1 MDMFTEL
8 SIILFLTVLISAVM
22 HFLKQ
27 PLIIGYILSGIIAG
41 PVVFNIVQSADT
53 FSTFA
58 QMGITFLLFMVGLNL
73 NFRVIGDVGKTSLLT
88 GIGQVVFTSLIGYS
102 IIRFLL
108 GFSNIISIYL
118 AIAITFSSTIIIM
131 KLLSDKKDLE
141 ALYGRISIGFLIVQ
155 DLIAIFVLT
164 LISSIQRGNSVT
176 GFAFES
182 VMKGVGSIIVLILI
196 SLYIFP
202 HMTKL
207 IAKSQEFL
215 MLFAISWCFAV
226 ASVFSYLNLSIEAGA
241 LLAGIS
247 LSMTPNHYEISYKM
261 RPLRDFFIIL
271 FFVLLGSQMV
281 FASIS
286 QYIMPAILLS
296 AFILI
301 GNPLIVMTLM
311 GLLGYTKRNSFLAG
325 LTVAQISEFSL
336 ILIALGVKMGHLT
349 GEIISLITLIA
360 LITIAGSTY
369 MIIYSNQLYR
379 LLSRYLTLFERP
391 GKKIDEHKYHK
402 DENYDIILFGHD
414 DIGYDITTSLKK
426 IKKKFLIIDYN
437 PKVIINLFKEGYDC
451 KYGDVNDT
459 ELLDELNFSKTK
471 MVISTI
477 PAIDTNLLLIRKVKD
492 VNKDAIISVVAQ
504 QIDDAL
510 KLYDAGAT
518 YVIMPHFLGGR
529 QASTLIE
536 NNQLSLSGFL
546 NEKVAHIENLKLRKS
561 MGHEHPKYI
570 HH

>member
-22 HFLKQ
+22 HFLRQ
-27 PLIIGYILSGIIAG
+27 PLIIGYIISGIIAG

-58 QMGITFLLFMVGLNL
+58 QMGIIFLLFMVGLNL

-88 GIGQVVFTSLIGYS
+88 GVGQVVFTSLIGYF
-102 IIRFLL
+102 IGRFLL
-108 GFSNIISIYL
+108 GFPNIVAIYL
-118 AIAITFSSTIIIM
+118 AIAISFSSTIIIM

-164 LISSIQRGNSVT
+164 LISSVQRGDSVT

-182 VMKGVGSIIVLILI
+182 AIKGIGSLVVLVII

-202 HMTKL
+202 HITKL

-226 ASVFSYLNLSIEAGA
+226 ASVFNYLNLSIEAGA

-286 QYIMPAILLS
+286 QYIVPAILFS
-296 AFILI
+296 VFILI

-311 GLLGYTKRNSFLAG
+311 GLMGYTKRNSFLAG

-360 LITIAGSTY
+360 
-369 MIIYSNQLYR
+369 
-379 LLSRYLTLFERP
+379 
-391 GKKIDEHKYHK
+391 
-402 DENYDIILFGHD
+402 
-414 DIGYDITTSLKK
+414 
-426 IKKKFLIIDYN
+426 
-437 PKVIINLFKEGYDC
+437 
-451 KYGDVNDT
+451 
-459 ELLDELNFSKTK
+459 
-471 MVISTI
+471 
-477 PAIDTNLLLIRKVKD
+477 
-492 VNKDAIISVVAQ
+492 
-504 QIDDAL
+504 
-510 KLYDAGAT
+510 
-518 YVIMPHFLGGR
+518 
-529 QASTLIE
+529 
-536 NNQLSLSGFL
+536 
-546 NEKVAHIENLKLRKS
+546 
-561 MGHEHPKYI
+561 
-570 HH
+570 

>member
-22 HFLKQ
+22 HFLRQ
-27 PLIIGYILSGIIAG
+27 PLIIGYIISGIIAG

-58 QMGITFLLFMVGLNL
+58 QMGIIFLLFMVGLNL

-88 GIGQVVFTSLIGYS
+88 GVGQVVFTSLIGYF
-102 IIRFLL
+102 IGRFLL
-108 GFSNIISIYL
+108 GFPNIVAIYL
-118 AIAITFSSTIIIM
+118 AIAISFSSTIIIM

-164 LISSIQRGNSVT
+164 LISSVQRGDSVT

-182 VMKGVGSIIVLILI
+182 AIKGIGSLVVLVII

-202 HMTKL
+202 HITKL

-226 ASVFSYLNLSIEAGA
+226 ASVFNYLNLSIEAGA

-286 QYIMPAILLS
+286 QYIVPAILFS
-296 AFILI
+296 VFILI

-311 GLLGYTKRNSFLAG
+311 GLMGYTKRNSFLAG

-379 LLSRYLTLFERP
+379 FLSRYLALFERP

-402 DENYDIILFGHD
+402 DENYDII
-414 DIGYDITTSLKK
+414 
-426 IKKKFLIIDYN
+426 
-437 PKVIINLFKEGYDC
+437 
-451 KYGDVNDT
+451 
-459 ELLDELNFSKTK
+459 
-471 MVISTI
+471 
-477 PAIDTNLLLIRKVKD
+477 
-492 VNKDAIISVVAQ
+492 
-504 QIDDAL
+504 
-510 KLYDAGAT
+510 
-518 YVIMPHFLGGR
+518 
-529 QASTLIE
+529 
-536 NNQLSLSGFL
+536 
-546 NEKVAHIENLKLRKS
+546 
-561 MGHEHPKYI
+561 
-570 HH
+570 

>member
-8 SIILFLTVLISAVM
+8 SIILFLTVLISAVVYI
-22 HFLKQ
+22 LKQ

-41 PVVFNIVQSADT
+41 PVVFNLVQSADT

-88 GIGQVVFTSLIGYS
+88 GIGQVIFTSLIGYS

-108 GFSNIISIYL
+108 GFSNIIAIYL
-118 AIAITFSSTIIIM
+118 AIAISFSSTIIIM

-182 VMKGVGSIIVLILI
+182 VIKGVGSIIVLILI

-271 FFVLLGSQMV
+271 FFVMLGSQMV

-286 QYIMPAILLS
+286 QYIVPAIVLS

-379 LLSRYLTLFERP
+379 LLSRYLVLFERP
-391 GKKIDEHKYHK
+391 GRKIDEHKYHK

-426 IKKKFLIIDYN
+426 IKKKFLIIDYD
-437 PKVIINLFKEGYDC
+437 PKVIINLSKEGYDC

-459 ELLDELNFSKTK
+459 ELLDELNFSKSK
-471 MVISTI
+471 MIISTI

-546 NEKVAHIENLKLRKS
+546 NEKVAHIENLKLRKG

>member
-22 HFLKQ
+22 HFLRQ
-27 PLIIGYILSGIIAG
+27 PLIIGYIISGIIAG

-58 QMGITFLLFMVGLNL
+58 QMGIIFLLFMVGLNL

-88 GIGQVVFTSLIGYS
+88 GVGQVVFTSLIGYF
-102 IIRFLL
+102 IGRFLL
-108 GFSNIISIYL
+108 GFPNIVAIYL
-118 AIAITFSSTIIIM
+118 AIAISFSSTIIIM

-164 LISSIQRGNSVT
+164 LISSVQRGDSVT

-182 VMKGVGSIIVLILI
+182 AIKGIGSLVVLVII

-202 HMTKL
+202 HITKL

-226 ASVFSYLNLSIEAGA
+226 ASVFNYLNLSIEAGA

-286 QYIMPAILLS
+286 QYIVPAILFS
-296 AFILI
+296 VFILI

-311 GLLGYTKRNSFLAG
+311 GLMGYTKRNSFLAG

-379 LLSRYLTLFERP
+379 FLSRYLALFERP

-437 PKVIINLFKEGYDC
+437 PKVIINLSKEGYDC

-459 ELLDELNFSKTK
+459 ELLDELNFSKSK
-471 MVISTI
+471 MIISTI

-518 YVIMPHFLGGR
+518 YVIMPHFLGGC

-546 NEKVAHIENLKLRKS
+546 NEKVAHIENLKLRKG

-570 HH
+570 HN

>member
-108 GFSNIISIYL
+108 GFSNITSIYL

-286 QYIMPAILLS
+286 QYIVPAILLS
-296 AFILI
+296 LFILI